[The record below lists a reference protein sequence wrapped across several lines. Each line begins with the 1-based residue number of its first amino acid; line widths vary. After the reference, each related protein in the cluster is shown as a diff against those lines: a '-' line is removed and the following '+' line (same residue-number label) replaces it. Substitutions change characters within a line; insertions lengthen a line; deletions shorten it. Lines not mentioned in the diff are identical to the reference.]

1 MNKKYA
7 IFDLDGT
14 LIDSMGW
21 WKGLAEEFLRS
32 RGVTEI
38 PDGLLDQIQTMTV
51 LESASLFIRIFGISG
66 TAESVAGEMNAL
78 MDRHYREDIS
88 LKPGVKTCLD
98 RLKKKGARMCV
109 ASAASADL
117 VEACLNRLGAADY
130 FERFLSCED
139 VGADK
144 TRPDIYLQAA
154 AGMGAAPKDTAV
166 YEDAL
171 YAAETAKKAGF
182 YVIGV
187 YDEGNCRTEEEKKC
201 LEDLSDEMIESWEEE
216 EKL

>member
-21 WKGLAEEFLRS
+21 WKGLSEEFLRS
-32 RGVTEI
+32 RGITEL

-51 LESASLFIRIFGISG
+51 LESAGLFIRTFGISG

-88 LKPGVKTCLD
+88 LKPGVKACLD
-98 RLKKKGARMCV
+98 ALKKKGVRMRV
-109 ASAASADL
+109 ASATSAEL
-117 VEACLNRLGAADY
+117 VEACLKRLGAADY
-130 FERFLSCED
+130 FEEFLSCED
-139 VGADK
+139 VGAGK
-144 TRPDIYLQAA
+144 TRPDIYLRAA
-154 AGMGAAPKDTAV
+154 AGMGAVPEDTAV

-187 YDEGNCRTEEEKKC
+187 YDQGSCRTEEEKKR
-201 LEDLSDEMIESWEEE
+201 LEDLADEMIENWEEE

>member
-14 LIDSMGW
+14 LIDSMRW

-38 PDGLLDQIQTMTV
+38 PDGLTDQIQMMTV
-51 LESASLFIRIFGISG
+51 LESSRLFIRTFGISG
-66 TAESVAGEMNAL
+66 TAESVAGEMNTL

-88 LKPGVKTCLD
+88 LKLGVKACLD
-98 RLKKKGARMCV
+98 TLKKKGVRMCV
-109 ASAASADL
+109 ASAASAKLAED
-117 VEACLNRLGAADY
+117 CLKRLGAADY
-130 FERFLSCED
+130 FEEFLSCED
-139 VGADK
+139 VGAGK
-144 TRPDIYLQAA
+144 TRPDIYLRAA
-154 AGMGAAPKDTAV
+154 AGMGAAPEDTAV

-187 YDEGNCRTEEEKKC
+187 YDEGSCRTKEERKR
-201 LEDLSDEMIESWEEE
+201 LGDLADEMIECWEEE